1 MKYSTKSLLLWIFS
15 VIFTFAI
22 AYYQRT
28 TGPTYTV
35 KGKVNI
41 SGQEIKYKLIR
52 TDTTSEISKF
62 SEIKIKVTDEK
73 ISGKYIYKRYKSFDE
88 WTHADLLR
96 KGDFLIAYIP
106 RQPMAGKME
115 YQILLNSDNKIIKL
129 TEEPV
134 VMRYKGSVPIFILIP
149 HVLLMFL
156 AMMLSTRTG
165 LEVLI
170 KGKNI
175 FKYTVATLLLLIP
188 GGMILGPIVQK
199 FAFDVYWAGWPFG
212 TDLTDTK
219 TAVAFLAWIIAFF
232 VLLKNKEKR
241 KGFVLAASIILLIV
255 YLVPHSL
262 LGSEIDHTKTKSDK
276 VEMVK

>member
-28 TGPTYTV
+28 TGPTYPV
-35 KGKVNI
+35 KGKVDFR
-41 SGQEIKYKLIR
+41 GQEIKYKLIR
-52 TDTTSEISKF
+52 TDTTSEISDS
-62 SEIKIKVTDEK
+62 SEIKIEVPNKNIT
-73 ISGKYIYKRYKSFDE
+73 GRYIYKRYKSFDE

-96 KGDFLIAYIP
+96 KDDFLIAYIP
-106 RQPMAGKME
+106 RQPMAGKIE
-115 YQILLNSDNKIIKL
+115 YQILLKSDNKIIKL

-134 VMRYKGSVPIFILIP
+134 VMRYKGSVPTFILIP

-156 AMMLSTRTG
+156 AMMFSTRTG

-175 FKYTVATLLLLIP
+175 FKYTVVTLLLLIP

-199 FAFDVYWAGWPFG
+199 FAFDVFWAGWPFG
-212 TDLTDTK
+212 TDLTDNK
-219 TAVAFLAWIIAFF
+219 TAIAFLAWIIAFF
-232 VLLKNKEKR
+232 VIMKNKEKR

-262 LGSEIDHTKTKSDK
+262 FGSEIDHTKTKSDK
-276 VEMVK
+276 VEIVK